1 MPFAAVIVAA
11 ITLAQQEERALKMTI
26 RDVTDLLVLSALWG
40 ASFLFMRIAGPELG
54 PVVLSLLRAAI
65 AALFLLPFLLLQVGT
80 AELKEHWKKLA
91 LVGVLNSAIPFYL
104 LSFATL
110 YLSAGFAS
118 IVNATAPL
126 WAAVIAWIWFSEK
139 LDGSRSAGLLIGFA
153 GVVVLVWNKAGIEL
167 PGVLLAVLAALSAA
181 FFYGLGANFARK
193 YMQGINTLVV
203 ATGSMLGATIVLLPA
218 AVLYWPVEPVSLKA
232 WGAITIMGIAST
244 GIAYVL
250 YFRLIV
256 NVGPARA
263 ITVTYLV
270 PAFAVIWGVMFI
282 NENLTMNMAIGCAII
297 LTGTALATGMLTVGR
312 KSRAEGD
319 DG

>member
-1 MPFAAVIVAA
+1 MRF
-11 ITLAQQEERALKMTI
+11 
-26 RDVTDLLVLSALWG
+26 RDVTDLTVLSALWG

-54 PVVLSLLRAAI
+54 PVVLSMLRAAI
-65 AALFLLPFLLLQVGT
+65 AALFLLPFLLLQIGT

-91 LVGVLNSAIPFYL
+91 LVGVLNSAIPFFL

-126 WAAVIAWIWFSEK
+126 WAAVIAWIWLSET
-139 LDGSRSAGLLIGFA
+139 LDASRSAGLLIGFA

-181 FFYGLGANFARK
+181 FFYGLGANFTKK

-218 AVLYWPVEPVSLKA
+218 AVLYWPAEPVSLKA

-256 NVGPARA
+256 NVGPAKA

-270 PAFAVIWGVMFI
+270 PAFAVILGAMFI
-282 NENLTMNMAIGCAII
+282 NEKLTVNMVIGCVII
-297 LTGTALATGMLTVGR
+297 LTGTALATGMLTAGR
-312 KSRAEGD
+312 KSRAEVGD
-319 DG
+319 G

>member
-1 MPFAAVIVAA
+1 MR
-11 ITLAQQEERALKMTI
+11 L
-26 RDVTDLLVLSALWG
+26 RDVIDLLVLSALWG

-65 AALFLLPFLLLQVGT
+65 AALFLLPFLLLQIGT

-118 IVNATAPL
+118 IVNATSPL
-126 WAAVIAWIWFSEK
+126 WAAVIAWIWLSEK
-139 LDGSRSAGLLIGFA
+139 LDGSRFAGLLIGFA
-153 GVVVLVWNKAGIEL
+153 GVVVLVWNKAGIES
-167 PGVLLAVLAALSAA
+167 PGVFLAVLAALSAA
-181 FFYGLGANFARK
+181 FFYGLGANFTKK

-218 AVLYWPVEPVSLKA
+218 AVLYWPAEPVSLKA

-256 NVGPARA
+256 NVGPAKA

-270 PAFAVIWGVMFI
+270 PAFAVILGAMFI
-282 NENLTMNMAIGCAII
+282 NEKLTVNMVIGCVII
-297 LTGTALATGMLTVGR
+297 LTGTALATGMLTAGR
-312 KSRAEGD
+312 KSRAEVGD
-319 DG
+319 G